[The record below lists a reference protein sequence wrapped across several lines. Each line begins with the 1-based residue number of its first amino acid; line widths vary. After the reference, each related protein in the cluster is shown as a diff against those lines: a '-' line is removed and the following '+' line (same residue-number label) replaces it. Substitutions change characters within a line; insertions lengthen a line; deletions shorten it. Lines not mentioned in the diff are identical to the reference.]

1 MDNFNL
7 DELMDLAEAYVGPM
21 VDAIY
26 RRLIERD
33 FALEDPEVVML
44 LTALI
49 NILGH
54 DNRGDR
60 PTEVLLMAAYGER
73 GVLDRPNM
81 RVMRWRNGAL
91 SGSDLANEP
100 GLGSSRTY
108 QPGEMPMPSKPK
120 HGLTRMHQEMN
131 SEATS
136 SGSPLR
142 VAVPPKGARV
152 TQKVQTNQTIQDLD
166 EMNDQ
171 LRSTKKELDDM
182 TKTMLAME
190 EDRDM
195 WRKLFEDCNKKQG
208 QEIERLR
215 QEYKERSEQVA
226 LTTSIEKVIPA
237 RDIPRGQSP
246 MELLTPREMSQ
257 TTETRLPAE
266 TNRVTIPDP
275 SDTLG
280 DPVVEQTVRK
290 LIETAG
296 RLVANKNAPGS
307 GVTAPYGTIDDTG
320 RVQLSQ
326 TIIRQGISDV
336 TPLRGSSKITERKVR
351 KMPAKKVSRVMDVQK
366 NNQLKYNFTGVPE
379 TDPRAC
385 FNRATWSPAV
395 NLQQPPLGTS
405 HLILGDS
412 LVRVLTNLR
421 TSWVTT
427 VMAFGGATIAQLYRM
442 VELMNPGRI
451 PSVMILVGTNDISRG
466 SDEQEAQWESMM
478 VCLFTTLWQKFGC
491 AVLTVCTVPMNARNL
506 TASGRRHNEG
516 VMRWNNIIRNLANR
530 NAGRMILMD
539 IEHELR
545 AMEQARL
552 TSDGIHFDTIEG
564 QAWLNRVF
572 QERLDELE
580 AELSDT
586 GVLKEEGTVNDTVIT
601 TFVPP
606 NLETR
611 LGTVP
616 AAINYRQQSSSE
628 SSRRTDVQD
637 RLGEAPTRRTIHP
650 RRRIGPVNQPN
661 EGVAGTSRSDTR
673 SETTSSSREE
683 RPNRGSLLWS
693 RPMPSP
699 WHIYKEELMKLDLQ
713 KVSFI
718 EDARRMLNGATLS
731 VSRLYSITG
740 VDWLIAASINFSST
754 TALRFADLEGLPSNN
769 TMGPVNAR
777 PLQDVRLN
785 HEERNREER
794 PGRFLT
800 ARAPIGQHVK
810 IFKQLTTPP
819 SHVKERV
826 YPKQVNQDGD
836 AQRYGGLTAIKK
848 DESIFA
854 AYDKAE
860 MRKAKIMVVANS
872 EFVYTSKSLFWP
884 DVIMLAAVDLDLLQS
899 VSLAIGV
906 QRRQRC

>member
-1 MDNFNL
+1 
-7 DELMDLAEAYVGPM
+7 
-21 VDAIY
+21 
-26 RRLIERD
+26 
-33 FALEDPEVVML
+33 ML

-73 GVLDRPNM
+73 GVLDRPKM

-120 HGLTRMHQEMN
+120 PGLTRMHQEMN
-131 SEATS
+131 SEAAS

-142 VAVPPKGARV
+142 AAVPPKRAKVG
-152 TQKVQTNQTIQDLD
+152 QKVQTNQTMQDLD
-166 EMNDQ
+166 GIKDE
-171 LRSTKKELDDM
+171 LERTRKELDEV
-182 TKTMLAME
+182 TKTMLIAE
-190 EDRDM
+190 DDRDM
-195 WRKLFEDCNKKQG
+195 WKRLFEDCNKKHG
-208 QEIERLR
+208 QEIECLR
-215 QEYKERSEQVA
+215 QDYKERSERVA
-226 LTTSIEKVIPA
+226 MTTAVEKAIHARSIPH
-237 RDIPRGQSP
+237 GQSP

-257 TTETRLPAE
+257 TTETRLPTA
-266 TNRVTIPDP
+266 TDRVTIPDP

-320 RVQLSQ
+320 IVRLSQ
-326 TIIRQGISDV
+326 TVIRQGISDV
-336 TPLRGSSKITERKVR
+336 TPLMGSSKAPERR
-351 KMPAKKVSRVMDVQK
+351 IQKMPAKKVSRAIDVQK
-366 NNQLKYNFTGVPE
+366 NNQLRYNFTGVPE

-385 FNRATWSPAV
+385 FNRATWNPAV

-412 LVRVLTNLR
+412 LVRVLSNLR
-421 TSWVTT
+421 TTRGVTT

-442 VELMNPGRI
+442 VELMNPGRFLN
-451 PSVMILVGTNDISRG
+451 VMILVGTNDISRG
-466 SDEQEAQWESMM
+466 SDEREALWESMM
-478 VCLFTTLWQKFGC
+478 VCLFTTLWQKFNC
-491 AVLTVCTVPMNARNL
+491 AVLTVYTVPMNTRSL
-506 TASGRRHNEG
+506 TAAGRRHNEG
-516 VMRWNNIIRNLANR
+516 VVRWNNILRNLASR
-530 NAGRMILMD
+530 NAERMILMD

-545 AMEQARL
+545 AMDQARL
-552 TSDGIHFDTIEG
+552 TTDGIHFDSIEG

-580 AELSDT
+580 AELFDR
-586 GVLKEEGTVNDTVIT
+586 GVLKEEGTTNDAVIT

-606 NLETR
+606 SLETR

-616 AAINYRQQSSSE
+616 AVTNYRQQSSSE
-628 SSRRTDVQD
+628 PGQKTD
-637 RLGEAPTRRTIHP
+637 
-650 RRRIGPVNQPN
+650 
-661 EGVAGTSRSDTR
+661 
-673 SETTSSSREE
+673 
-683 RPNRGSLLWS
+683 
-693 RPMPSP
+693 
-699 WHIYKEELMKLDLQ
+699 
-713 KVSFI
+713 
-718 EDARRMLNGATLS
+718 
-731 VSRLYSITG
+731 

-754 TALRFADLEGLPSNN
+754 TALRCADLEGLPSNN

-785 HEERNREER
+785 HDEGNREER
-794 PGRFLT
+794 PGRFLVT
-800 ARAPIGQHVK
+800 RAPIGQHVK
-810 IFKQLTTPP
+810 MFRQVSSPP
-819 SHVKERV
+819 GHVKEKI
-826 YPKQVNQDGD
+826 YPKLVSQDGD
-836 AQRYGGLTAIKK
+836 VQRYGGLKAIKK
-848 DESIFA
+848 DETIFA

-860 MRKAKIMVVANS
+860 KRKAKIMIVANS

-906 QRRQRC
+906 QRQTGMNPITIVFAGINDHLHSRGFLSRLRDPRAAENALWPAIKYILESMGEVVDATKEGSFTKVTPRVVFALSPGYAHLPDGLKFVYAIVTLLSEKNMM